1 MQMYK
6 YIVSHIQSDIYVWQL
21 KYVVKNNITD
31 YSFCI
36 LITLNFIKPYENII
50 HLYVI
55 SFLNKVNVIEPFP
68 VFILKDLLSCD
79 SLV

>member
-1 MQMYK
+1 M
-6 YIVSHIQSDIYVWQL
+6 SHIQSDIYVWQL

-50 HLYVI
+50 NLYAI
-55 SFLNKVNVIEPFP
+55 SFLNKVNVIEPFS